1 MRLETRAKRIKS
13 ATGRYSI
20 IEESISERDSYSVL
34 NHDDRIVN
42 MRYINQLVE

>member
-13 ATGRYSI
+13 ATGRYSR
-20 IEESISERDSYSVL
+20 IEESISERDSYSAL
-34 NHDDRIVN
+34 DHDDSIVN